1 MTKEELFAELTRDA
15 PVYAQNPFWKFEDV
29 IKHRV
34 SGTDFSISEYKDL
47 FDVVVKYFKT
57 VYDSFKTEAQV
68 LLVTKEDFAKLESY
82 NLPTID
88 NPTDLVITVLPQEN
102 TWGNTSISEEFWQCH
117 ILGNDITP
125 VMRIHSH
132 HILNAYQST
141 TDWSSLN
148 SGTLEVVLGKI
159 YDDEYKIAYWLDE
172 RGKETKDNVWS
183 GNYSNVVMIPNG
195 NPDTIKSGA
204 IVNGLEF

>member
-15 PVYAQNPFWKFEDV
+15 PVYAQNPFWTFDEV
-29 IKHRV
+29 IKHRE
-34 SGTDFSISEYKDL
+34 SNANFNISEYKDL
-47 FDVVVKYFKT
+47 FDTVVAYFKT

-68 LLVTKEDFAKLESY
+68 LILTKDDFAKLERF
-82 NLPTID
+82 NLPTIS

-117 ILGNDITP
+117 ILGNGITP

-132 HILNAYQST
+132 HILQAYQST

-159 YDDEYKIAYWLDE
+159 YDDDYKIAYWLDE

-183 GNYSNVVMIPNG
+183 GDYSNVEITPSG
-195 NPDTIKSGA
+195 NPDTLKSGA
-204 IVNGLEF
+204 IVADLEF